1 MDGSHRHA
9 WSVVDFGIA
18 DGRPIMHQACA
29 CGATRTVPAWDRA
42 WTPTPQWRL
51 VADGRLRG
59 RLMVSDTTAEPLLNH
74 APLQVD
80 VWADIACPWCY
91 IGFANLEVAIGE
103 LAGEADAP
111 AILVDYHSFEL
122 DPDAPIDFGGTAADY
137 LALRKGIDLAA
148 ARELNDRVTAVAAQA
163 GLTYDFDAVRRTRTT
178 KGHQLIHYARQR
190 GVQKAA
196 VERLY
201 RAHFSEGRH
210 LGRDEEL
217 AELAADIGLDSEDV
231 LRSLRTDE
239 HLEAVR
245 DDEQQAA
252 AIGIRGVPFTVI
264 DGRYGLSGAQPP
276 DVVIDALR
284 LAQRARAGSLEA
296 DVT

>member
-18 DGRPIMHQACA
+18 DGRPIMRQACS

-42 WTPTPQWRL
+42 WTPRPQWRL
-51 VADGRLRG
+51 VADGPLRG
-59 RLMVSDTTAEPLLNH
+59 RLMVSDTTPESPRH
-74 APLQVD
+74 DAPLQVD

-91 IGFANLEVAIGE
+91 IGFANLEVAIGA
-103 LAGEADAP
+103 LAAEADAP
-111 AILVDYHSFEL
+111 AMLVDYHSFEL
-122 DPDAPIDFGGTAADY
+122 DPDAPIDFSGTAADD
-137 LALRKGIDLAA
+137 LAQRKGIDLVA

-163 GLTYDFDAVRRTRTT
+163 GLIYDFDALRRTRTA

-190 GVQKAA
+190 GRQKAA

-217 AELAADIGLDSEDV
+217 AELAADIGLDGEDV
-231 LRSLRTDE
+231 LRSLRADE

-245 DDEQQAA
+245 ADEQQAA

-276 DVVIDALR
+276 EVVREALR
-284 LAQRARAGSLEA
+284 LALRGRAGSLEA
-296 DVT
+296 NVT